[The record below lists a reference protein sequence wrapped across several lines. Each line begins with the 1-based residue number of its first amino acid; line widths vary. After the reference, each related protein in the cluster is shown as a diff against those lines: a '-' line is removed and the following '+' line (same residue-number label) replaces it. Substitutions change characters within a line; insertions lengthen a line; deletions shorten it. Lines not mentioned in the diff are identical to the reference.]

1 MSGSIGNGRSVGQIA
16 KLSGVTIRTLH
27 HYEQIVLLKPSGRT
41 DTGDRIYSDTDC
53 DRLSRILYYRVL
65 GFPLDAIGAMLDAGD
80 ADTVDHLERQH
91 SLPRERL
98 RRVGSMV
105 AAIEREMEAQMR
117 GYNLPTDEKP
127 EVFGD
132 FDPEQYE
139 DEARVRSGGSD
150 VSKWSQARA
159 SAYTKD
165 DWKRYRGEADELT
178 QRFVDAMGAG
188 IEATSDEGLA
198 LAVKHRGQ
206 IGRWFYDCSYEI
218 HSGLGSMYVDDPRF
232 RQNIDKTAPGLA
244 IYLRDAILANAD
256 HAG

>member
-1 MSGSIGNGRSVGQIA
+1 
-16 KLSGVTIRTLH
+16 
-27 HYEQIVLLKPSGRT
+27 
-41 DTGDRIYSDTDC
+41 
-53 DRLSRILYYRVL
+53 
-65 GFPLDAIGAMLDAGD
+65 
-80 ADTVDHLERQH
+80 
-91 SLPRERL
+91 
-98 RRVGSMV
+98 
-105 AAIEREMEAQMR
+105 MR

-132 FDPEQYE
+132 FDPEPYE

-150 VSKWSQARA
+150 VWKWSQARSRA
-159 SAYTKD
+159 CTKD

-188 IEATSDEGLA
+188 VEATSDEGLA
-198 LAVKHRGQ
+198 LAEKHRGQ